1 MASYTRTL
9 RVQFPVG
16 QWSGWYIA
24 ELNLQARSITSLLS
38 PDSSPPPTPQLESPG
53 FDSDS
58 DSNRSYELCNH
69 NSRLTLRVDP
79 DAYTD
84 YGSDS
89 PVFRAFVV
97 RDRDDYGKE
106 CRRSSDSFTMNENK
120 AFHDPKTPIA
130 LKFALRE
137 DLLDD
142 LAQEAEVYQGAL
154 CSLQGDIVPQCYG
167 FFTGIGSEGQKIACL
182 ALEYWGESLQ
192 VPFRKLP
199 IDVRIRILDSLGEL
213 HKCGLHHG
221 DFAERNVLMNDN
233 DIRLIDF
240 DQPVYHDCDCET
252 TFQFRL
258 EVGKQIPDVTEFG
271 CPTLWEICRSDM
283 GIWG

>member
-9 RVQFPVG
+9 HVRFPME
-16 QWSGWYIA
+16 QWPGWYIA
-24 ELNLQARSITSLLS
+24 ELNLQAQSITSFLS

-58 DSNRSYELCNH
+58 DSNRSYELYNDD
-69 NSRLTLRVDP
+69 SRLTLKVDP
-79 DAYTD
+79 DTCTD

-106 CRRSSDSFTMNENK
+106 CRRSSGSFSMNENK
-120 AFHDPKTPIA
+120 GIAFHDPKTPIA

-142 LAQEAEVYQGAL
+142 VAQEAEIYEGAL

-167 FFTGIGSEGQKIACL
+167 FFTGIGSEGQRIACL
-182 ALEYWGESLQ
+182 VLEYWGESLQ

-199 IDVRIRILDSLGEL
+199 IDVRYVV
-213 HKCGLHHG
+213 LHH
-221 DFAERNVLMNDN
+221 
-233 DIRLIDF
+233 
-240 DQPVYHDCDCET
+240 
-252 TFQFRL
+252 
-258 EVGKQIPDVTEFG
+258 
-271 CPTLWEICRSDM
+271 TL
-283 GIWG
+283 